1 MALVRGVLSNGESLD
16 KATVKLPDVA
26 VEVPGLGE
34 TPLTP
39 LTSVRL
45 LTRVDHGV
53 PTQVMGVLEAL
64 ATLATGVWLL
74 ARVRSLVAL
83 EGVHAGEGLVALH
96 AGGDRAIGGQLGASA
111 VLLAEMRAE
120 VQLQYMGAGEDFAAE
135 GAHAHLLPQGQEH
148 PAGGGDV

>member
-26 VEVPGLGE
+26 VEVPRLGE
-34 TPLTP
+34 ASFAP

-45 LTRVDHGV
+45 LTCVNYSV
-53 PTQVMGVLEAL
+53 PAQVMGVLEAL

-74 ARVRSLVAL
+74 ARVCALVAL
-83 EGVHAGEGLVALH
+83 KGVHAGEGLVALH

-111 VLLAEMRAE
+111 VLLAE
-120 VQLQYMGAGEDFAAE
+120 V
-135 GAHAHLLPQGQEH
+135 
-148 PAGGGDV
+148 

>member
-26 VEVPGLGE
+26 VEVPRLGE
-34 TPLTP
+34 APFAP

-45 LTRVDHGV
+45 LTCVDYSV

-74 ARVRSLVAL
+74 ARVCALVAL
-83 EGVHAGEGLVALH
+83 KGVHAGEGLVALH
-96 AGGDRAIGGQLGASA
+96 AGGDRAVGGQLGAGA
-111 VLLAEMRAE
+111 VLLAE
-120 VQLQYMGAGEDFAAE
+120 V
-135 GAHAHLLPQGQEH
+135 
-148 PAGGGDV
+148 